1 MPSATPAKS
10 SLGFD
15 SPVNYKEK
23 KEKRMNEKENDKKD
37 GANGKKPLEPK
48 PFLPKKGNYRG
59 LLVYQKAEC
68 LYDITF
74 YFAHHYFVER
84 KDRTI
89 DQVVQAARSGK
100 QNIAEGC
107 AAAATSAETEI
118 KLLGVARASMQETLL
133 DYEDYLRTRHLEQ
146 WAVDDPRTKQI
157 QEYSKTHNRPEDYT
171 TDIDKRS
178 PEALCNIAITL
189 IHQFDN
195 MMGRLLD
202 RLQKDFVEQGG
213 IHEQMTAARL
223 GYRSEQ
229 KARIAELEAENRG
242 LKARIAELE
251 QKLRE
256 LIGPMG
262 LIGLMGL
269 MGRMGLISLIGLIGP
284 MGLMGCSSSS
294 DDGAAITAPAPQP
307 TTQTAITFSGQQG
320 EEQVVN
326 SGAGARAYEANGAH
340 GVNRANRAGATRAGT
355 PLSDAGV
362 TRFTVWGYKNMSYDE
377 GTSSY
382 GDLQTVFPG
391 YQVKWGIN
399 SAATTTTN
407 SHGWEYILTE
417 KPEQTI
423 KYWDWAARAYRYFA
437 VTGSTSYEPNGAYG
451 PNGAYKAYEFTFA
464 ADCSSDEALEATPF
478 FTKLWFST
486 GAIEDYPTKQF
497 GKPVQLEF
505 LKPFSRVRFLFTYSY
520 SAEAVKVTS
529 PSFKPTDGSGIARK
543 GTVTVSYPL
552 TGTATTES
560 YTITKNAN
568 PAEGEELE
576 AFTEEYIPEGT
587 EKWYTVFPAP
597 SQGSYTMNVTVDNVA
612 KTAVVPAEY
621 MTWQPGYSYTY
632 IFKITEQGGVEI
644 DMVQSAVTPWTELEN
659 DHQVYNW

>member
-1 MPSATPAKS
+1 
-10 SLGFD
+10 
-15 SPVNYKEK
+15 
-23 KEKRMNEKENDKKD
+23 MNEKKD
-37 GANGKKPLEPK
+37 NHEANEPNSRKPLEPK

-157 QEYSKTHNRPEDYT
+157 QEYSKSHNRPKDYT
-171 TDIDKRS
+171 TDIEKRS

-202 RLQKDFVEQGG
+202 RLQKDFIEQGG
-213 IHEQMTAARL
+213 IREQMTAARL

-326 SGAGARAYEANGAH
+326 SGAGARAYEPNEAN
-340 GVNRANRAGATRAGT
+340 GVNRANRSGATRAGT
-355 PLSDAGV
+355 PLSEAGV
-362 TRFTVWGYKNMSYDE
+362 TSFKVWGYKNMSYDE

-417 KPEQTI
+417 VPEQTI

-437 VTGSTSYEPNGAYG
+437 VTGSTSYEPNGTYG

-464 ADCSSDEALEATPF
+464 ADCSSDEALEATPY
-478 FTKLWFST
+478 FTRLWFST
-486 GAIEDYPTKQF
+486 GNAGVYPTKQF

-529 PSFKPTDGSGIARK
+529 PSFKPTDDSGIARK

-552 TGTATTES
+552 TGTATKES
-560 YTITKNAN
+560 YTITKNDS

-597 SQGSYTMNVTVDNVA
+597 SQGSYTMSVTVDNVA

>member
-1 MPSATPAKS
+1 M
-10 SLGFD
+10 
-15 SPVNYKEK
+15 K
-23 KEKRMNEKENDKKD
+23 KRYGQIIIM
-37 GANGKKPLEPK
+37 A
-48 PFLPKKGNYRG
+48 
-59 LLVYQKAEC
+59 
-68 LYDITF
+68 I
-74 YFAHHYFVER
+74 
-84 KDRTI
+84 
-89 DQVVQAARSGK
+89 
-100 QNIAEGC
+100 
-107 AAAATSAETEI
+107 
-118 KLLGVARASMQETLL
+118 VA
-133 DYEDYLRTRHLEQ
+133 
-146 WAVDDPRTKQI
+146 
-157 QEYSKTHNRPEDYT
+157 
-171 TDIDKRS
+171 
-178 PEALCNIAITL
+178 
-189 IHQFDN
+189 
-195 MMGRLLD
+195 
-202 RLQKDFVEQGG
+202 
-213 IHEQMTAARL
+213 
-223 GYRSEQ
+223 
-229 KARIAELEAENRG
+229 
-242 LKARIAELE
+242 
-251 QKLRE
+251 
-256 LIGPMG
+256 
-262 LIGLMGL
+262 
-269 MGRMGLISLIGLIGP
+269 LISTA
-284 MGLMGCSSSS
+284 CSHGS
-294 DDGAAITAPAPQP
+294 DVLESGGVSVPAPQP

-326 SGAGARAYEANGAH
+326 SGAGARAYEANEAN

-417 KPEQTI
+417 EPEQTI

-437 VTGSTSYEPNGAYG
+437 VTGSSSHTDNAPSGH
-451 PNGAYKAYEFTFA
+451 EFTFA
-464 ADCSSDEALEATPF
+464 ADASPIREGDASADAKIAANIAATPF

-560 YTITKNAN
+560 YTITKNDS
-568 PAEGEELE
+568 PAEGEKLE

-597 SQGSYTMNVTVDNVA
+597 SQGSYTMSVTVDNVA

-644 DMVQSAVTPWTELEN
+644 DLVQSAVTPWTELEN

>member
-1 MPSATPAKS
+1 MA
-10 SLGFD
+10 
-15 SPVNYKEK
+15 
-23 KEKRMNEKENDKKD
+23 
-37 GANGKKPLEPK
+37 
-48 PFLPKKGNYRG
+48 
-59 LLVYQKAEC
+59 
-68 LYDITF
+68 I
-74 YFAHHYFVER
+74 
-84 KDRTI
+84 
-89 DQVVQAARSGK
+89 
-100 QNIAEGC
+100 
-107 AAAATSAETEI
+107 
-118 KLLGVARASMQETLL
+118 VA
-133 DYEDYLRTRHLEQ
+133 
-146 WAVDDPRTKQI
+146 
-157 QEYSKTHNRPEDYT
+157 
-171 TDIDKRS
+171 
-178 PEALCNIAITL
+178 
-189 IHQFDN
+189 
-195 MMGRLLD
+195 
-202 RLQKDFVEQGG
+202 
-213 IHEQMTAARL
+213 
-223 GYRSEQ
+223 
-229 KARIAELEAENRG
+229 
-242 LKARIAELE
+242 
-251 QKLRE
+251 
-256 LIGPMG
+256 
-262 LIGLMGL
+262 
-269 MGRMGLISLIGLIGP
+269 LISTA
-284 MGLMGCSSSS
+284 CSHGS
-294 DDGAAITAPAPQP
+294 DVLESGGVSVPAPQP

-326 SGAGARAYEANGAH
+326 SGAGARAYEANEPN

-417 KPEQTI
+417 EPEQTI

-437 VTGSTSYEPNGAYG
+437 VTGTASDYEAYEANGAYG
-451 PNGAYKAYEFTFA
+451 TEFTVV
-464 ADCSSDEALEATPF
+464 ADCSTAEALEATPY
-478 FTKLWFST
+478 FTRLWFST
-486 GAIEDYPTKQF
+486 GNAGVYPTKQF

-529 PSFKPTDGSGIARK
+529 PSFKPTDNVTKIARK
-543 GTVTVSYPL
+543 GTVIVSYPL
-552 TGTATTES
+552 TGTATKES
-560 YTITKNAN
+560 YTITKNAS

-597 SQGSYTMNVTVDNVA
+597 SQGSYTMSVTVDNVA

-644 DMVQSAVTPWTELEN
+644 DLVQSAVTPWTELEN

>member
-1 MPSATPAKS
+1 
-10 SLGFD
+10 
-15 SPVNYKEK
+15 
-23 KEKRMNEKENDKKD
+23 MNEKENDKKD
-37 GANGKKPLEPK
+37 GANGQGQRPPLEPK

-157 QEYSKTHNRPEDYT
+157 QEYSKSHNRPKDYT

-178 PEALCNIAITL
+178 PEALCNIAIAL

-202 RLQKDFVEQGG
+202 RLQKDFVEKGG
-213 IHEQMTAARL
+213 IREQMTAARL
-223 GYRSEQ
+223 GYRNSQ

-242 LKARIAELE
+242 LKACIAELE

-326 SGAGARAYEANGAH
+326 SGAGARAYEPNE
-340 GVNRANRAGATRAGT
+340 VNRANRAGATRAGT

-362 TRFTVWGYKNMSYDE
+362 TRFTVWGYKNMSYDDVTGAYDAD
-377 GTSSY
+377 GTT
-382 GDLQTVFPG
+382 LQTVFPG
-391 YQVKWGIN
+391 YNVNWRSGSSSASN
-399 SAATTTTN
+399 SN
-407 SHGWEYILTE
+407 GWEYVAQQLSGD
-417 KPEQTI
+417 EQTI

-437 VTGSTSYEPNGAYG
+437 VTGTPTHVFTEPNG
-451 PNGAYKAYEFTFA
+451 PHEFTFA
-464 ADCSSDEALEATPF
+464 ADASPIREGDASADAKIAANIAATPF

-486 GAIEDYPTKQF
+486 GNAGVYPTKQF

-505 LKPFSRVRFLFTYSY
+505 LKPFARVRFLFTYSY

-560 YTITKNAN
+560 YTITKNAS

-597 SQGSYTMNVTVDNVA
+597 SQGSYTMSVTVDNVA

>member
-1 MPSATPAKS
+1 
-10 SLGFD
+10 
-15 SPVNYKEK
+15 
-23 KEKRMNEKENDKKD
+23 MNEEERNKAKK
-37 GANGKKPLEPK
+37 ANEAIGTYGCQRRAPLEPK
-48 PFLPKKGNYRG
+48 TFLPKKGNYRG
-59 LLVYQKAEC
+59 LIVYQKAEC
-68 LYDITF
+68 LYDLTF

-107 AAAATSAETEI
+107 AASSTSAETEI

-157 QEYSKTHNRPEDYT
+157 QEYSKSHNRPKDYT

-195 MMGRLLD
+195 MMGRLLV
-202 RLQKDFVEQGG
+202 RLQKDFVENGG
-213 IHEQMTAARL
+213 IREQMTAARL
-223 GYRSEQ
+223 GYRNEQ

-256 LIGPMG
+256 
-262 LIGLMGL
+262 L

-294 DDGAAITAPAPQP
+294 DDGAAITAPAPQL

-326 SGAGARAYEANGAH
+326 SGAGARAYEANEPN

-362 TRFTVWGYKNMSYDE
+362 TRFRVWGYKNMSYDE

-417 KPEQTI
+417 EPEQTI

-437 VTGSTSYEPNGAYG
+437 VTGTPTHVFTEPNG
-451 PNGAYKAYEFTFA
+451 PHEITFA
-464 ADCSSDEALEATPF
+464 ADCSTAEALEATPY
-478 FTKLWFST
+478 FTRLWFST
-486 GAIEDYPTKQF
+486 GNAGVYPTKQF

-505 LKPFSRVRFLFTYSY
+505 LKPFARVRFLFNYSY
-520 SAEAVKVTS
+520 AAEGVRVGSKC
-529 PSFKPTDGSGIARK
+529 FKPTTDYTDVEGNKVKIARK
-543 GTVTVSYPL
+543 GNVTVSYPL
-552 TGTATTES
+552 IGAKTR
-560 YTITKNAN
+560 
-568 PAEGEELE
+568 EEYSVTDIDADTRLE
-576 AFTEEYIPEGT
+576 AFTQEYIPEGT
-587 EKWYTVFPAP
+587 EKWYTVLPRT
-597 SQGSYTMNVTVDNVA
+597 SQGSYTLTVNLNGAD
-612 KTAVVPAEY
+612 KTCTVPAEY
-621 MTWQPGYSYTY
+621 MTWLPGYSYTY
-632 IFKITEQGGVEI
+632 IFKITELGGVEI
-644 DMVQSAVTPWTELEN
+644 EDMQAAITNWSEMEG
-659 DHQVYNW
+659 DHSVYNW

>member
-1 MPSATPAKS
+1 
-10 SLGFD
+10 
-15 SPVNYKEK
+15 
-23 KEKRMNEKENDKKD
+23 MNEKENDKKD

-157 QEYSKTHNRPEDYT
+157 QEYSKSHNRPKDYT
-171 TDIDKRS
+171 TDIEKRS
-178 PEALCNIAITL
+178 PEALCNITITL
-189 IHQFDN
+189 LHQFDN
-195 MMGRLLD
+195 IIGAYIAHLE
-202 RLQKDFVEQGG
+202 KTFVEQGG
-213 IHEQMTAARL
+213 IREQMTAARL

-326 SGAGARAYEANGAH
+326 SGAGARAYEAYEAN

-417 KPEQTI
+417 EPEQTI

-437 VTGSTSYEPNGAYG
+437 VTGTPTHEPNA
-451 PNGAYKAYEFTFA
+451 PNGPHEFTFA
-464 ADCSSDEALEATPF
+464 ANASPVRAGEGTDEEKIAANIAETPY
-478 FTKLWFST
+478 FTRLWFST
-486 GAIEDYPTKQF
+486 GNAGVYPTKQF

-505 LKPFSRVRFLFTYSY
+505 LKPFARVRFLFNYSY
-520 SAEAVKVTS
+520 AQEGIRLKKNE
-529 PSFKPTDGSGIARK
+529 FKPTDGSKIALV
-543 GTVTVSYPL
+543 GTVTVSYPT
-552 TGTATTES
+552 TGTATKES
-560 YTITKNAN
+560 YTATPKES
-568 PAEGEELE
+568 PAEGETLN
-576 AFTEEYIPEGT
+576 AFTEEYIPEGGPT
-587 EKWYTVFPAP
+587 KEIWYTVLPRT
-597 SQGSYTMNVTVDNVA
+597 SQGSYTMSVWMNSDNVSDPA
-612 KTAVVPAEY
+612 TRTAVVPAEY

-644 DMVQSAVTPWTELEN
+644 DLVQSAVTPWTELEN